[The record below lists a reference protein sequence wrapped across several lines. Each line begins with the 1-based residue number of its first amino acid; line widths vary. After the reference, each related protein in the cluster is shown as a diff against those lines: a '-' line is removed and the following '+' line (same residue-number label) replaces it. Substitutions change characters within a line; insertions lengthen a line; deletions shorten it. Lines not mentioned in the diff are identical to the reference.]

1 MTRVSLTQDLTL
13 NGASVIAEPSGA
25 LYWPAR
31 ETLIVADLH
40 LEKGSSFARRG
51 QLLPPYD
58 SRTTLSRLADAL
70 RARQPKRLICLGDS
84 FHDAD
89 AAERLGAEERETIR
103 RLAAAVGS
111 WIWIAGNHD
120 PAPPADLGGAVVTD
134 HLIDGPLVFRHEALA
149 GPAAGEISG
158 HFHPKA
164 AVTQRGR
171 RIAARCF
178 VEDGRRA
185 ILPSFGAYTGGL
197 NVLDP
202 AISRHYADGFRVH
215 LLGPRKVYS
224 FPRSRLLRAG

>member
-1 MTRVSLTQDLTL
+1 MTRVSLTPEFTL
-13 NGASVIAEPSGA
+13 NGARLIAEPSGA
-25 LYWPAR
+25 LYWPDR
-31 ETLIVADLH
+31 ETLVAADLH

-58 SRTTLSRLADAL
+58 SRTTLSRLADAIRL
-70 RARQPKRLICLGDS
+70 RRPRRLICLGDS

-89 AAERLGAEERETIR
+89 AAARLGAEERETIR
-103 RLAAAVGS
+103 RLVAAVGA

-120 PAPPADLGGAVVTD
+120 PAPPEDLGGAVATD
-134 HLIDGPLVFRHEALA
+134 QLTDGPLVFRHEALDQ
-149 GPAAGEISG
+149 PAAGEISG
-158 HFHPKA
+158 HYHPKA

-171 RIAARCF
+171 RISARCF

-202 AISRHYADGFRVH
+202 AISRLYADGFRAH

>member
-1 MTRVSLTQDLTL
+1 MSRVAPTIPFLL
-13 NGASVIAEPSGA
+13 NGAELLAEPSGA

-40 LEKGSSFARRG
+40 LEKGSHFARRG

-58 SRTTLSRLADAL
+58 SRTTLSLIEDAI
-70 RARQPKRLICLGDS
+70 ARRRPRRLIALGDS

-89 AAERLGAEERETIR
+89 AAERLAPDDRGRIA
-103 RLAAAVGS
+103 RLTRSVE

-120 PAPPADLGGAVVTD
+120 PAPPGELGGHVVTEA
-134 HLIDGPLVFRHEALA
+134 LADGPLVFRHEALTS
-149 GPAAGEISG
+149 PAAGEISG
-158 HFHPKA
+158 HYHPKA

-185 ILPSFGAYTGGL
+185 ILPAFGAYTGGL

-202 AISRHYADGFRVH
+202 AIARLYAIGFRVH

-224 FPRSRLLRAG
+224 FPKSRLLRE

>member
-1 MTRVSLTQDLTL
+1 MTRISPSPDIVL
-13 NGASVIAEPSGA
+13 NGASLIAEPSGA

-31 ETLIVADLH
+31 ETLVVADLH

-58 SRTTLSRLADAL
+58 SRTTLSQLSDAIG
-70 RARQPKRLICLGDS
+70 RRRPKRLICLGDS

-89 AAERLGAEERETIR
+89 AAGRLGPEERETIR
-103 RLAAAVGS
+103 RLAAAVEA

-120 PAPPADLGGAVVTD
+120 PAPPADLGGEVVTD
-134 HLIDGPLVFRHEALA
+134 HLTDGPLVFRHEALA
-149 GPAAGEISG
+149 TPAAGEISG
-158 HFHPKA
+158 HYHPKA

-171 RIAARCF
+171 RISARCF

-202 AISRHYADGFRVH
+202 AISGLYANGFRVH